1 MIFTSIPDNYDSVNK
16 PLLYQ
21 FECDELREMV
31 DVKIV
36 DVIHIRTLGIR
47 RFYNVQSAE
56 IDVAPYLKNY
66 FALNPIV
73 GGISLADADGLYVAI
88 VVEIDNE
95 RSAERYFSQYP
106 VTYQMGA
113 LFTKS
118 AKSQTLSRAESD
130 YVVIY
135 APSNG
140 GTLYCE
146 LHRGEEV
153 FDSLSIPIE
162 PKPGLQLLKIMPEEL
177 DERVDSMIVE
187 LDIEG
192 EFNYLNYRIR
202 PKSDMSKRLMWLDAD
217 GMVQLY
223 TFPMCRARRRQVEK
237 QRIESEQGIIVTA
250 CKGESILELV
260 SDYEAA
266 SMMEDLDAILESRYV
281 FLDRG
286 ADSVKVDVLSTENVV
301 RYGGELNSIMVEI
314 RPCCREEV
322 IV

>member
-1 MIFTSIPDNYDSVNK
+1 
-16 PLLYQ
+16 
-21 FECDELREMV
+21 
-31 DVKIV
+31 
-36 DVIHIRTLGIR
+36 
-47 RFYNVQSAE
+47 
-56 IDVAPYLKNY
+56 
-66 FALNPIV
+66 
-73 GGISLADADGLYVAI
+73 
-88 VVEIDNE
+88 
-95 RSAERYFSQYP
+95 
-106 VTYQMGA
+106 
-113 LFTKS
+113 
-118 AKSQTLSRAESD
+118 
-130 YVVIY
+130 
-135 APSNG
+135 
-140 GTLYCE
+140 
-146 LHRGEEV
+146 
-153 FDSLSIPIE
+153 
-162 PKPGLQLLKIMPEEL
+162 
-177 DERVDSMIVE
+177 MIVE

-266 SMMEDLDAILESRYV
+266 SMMEDLDAILESRCV